1 MECRGLAVQ
10 SPLVNDRLTLHRD
23 SYHAVDYPHH
33 AQCLGRHRGCN
44 QLLATSPRLLFQVGL
59 QSCQITSSTMASA
72 SGKRSLP
79 EIRRGRRVS
88 RRAARLF
95 DCSALERMRCI
106 NGSVVVSKASIAL
119 WFSGYAIEIPLSVAR
134 VIVEKTE
141 PCACWR
147 SRFTNCRVL

>member
-79 EIRRGRRVS
+79 EIGGGGGGWGG
-88 RRAARLF
+88 AAGLF
-95 DCSALERMRCI
+95 VGSAWERIGCI
-106 NGSVVVSKASIAL
+106 IA
-119 WFSGYAIEIPLSVAR
+119 
-134 VIVEKTE
+134 
-141 PCACWR
+141 
-147 SRFTNCRVL
+147 